1 MVEQHSKTQLD
12 ADDFD
17 NRKLVKALGKGVKG
31 SRSLNF
37 AEASHLIRAFA
48 NGELSSAQMAAAMML
63 MRVRGESVEELA
75 GVASGLKQLVG
86 KEWQDL
92 NADIDWPVYAGK
104 REQLPWLLL
113 AAKTIARKGQ
123 TIILHGDSQS
133 LPHRRHVESFISA
146 LDIPRCFTAE
156 QAKVNLA
163 KTGIIYVNSADIV
176 PVLNDCRRLHQELG
190 LRSLIQMSVRCINPT
205 NAPFSLRSYF
215 HPGLDEQHQQ
225 VAMLLAE
232 QQACD
237 TLAKQ
242 HADIA
247 IFKGLQ
253 GETEIN
259 PRVSTSVKLL
269 RFGASG
275 DKQTLELNH
284 VDLPTQL
291 EAFVGAKVGQSDLPA
306 YLLAQLWHGEDIA
319 ESELTDGQ
327 LQQAMASITATVAL
341 VKMLSTPSL
350 AIDTALTYASKS
362 WLCRNNVTQLNK
374 LSIHNAHQFDTSENG
389 INNQQLKCSE
399 HVGWADEQQNDIQQ
413 EFISG
418 NSDFNPICETAYD
431 HSSSRE
437 YQSKQREVRT

>member
-163 KTGIIYVNSADIV
+163 KNRDY
-176 PVLNDCRRLHQELG
+176 LCQFCRY
-190 LRSLIQMSVRCINPT
+190 RSC
-205 NAPFSLRSYF
+205 
-215 HPGLDEQHQQ
+215 
-225 VAMLLAE
+225 
-232 QQACD
+232 
-237 TLAKQ
+237 
-242 HADIA
+242 
-247 IFKGLQ
+247 
-253 GETEIN
+253 
-259 PRVSTSVKLL
+259 
-269 RFGASG
+269 
-275 DKQTLELNH
+275 
-284 VDLPTQL
+284 
-291 EAFVGAKVGQSDLPA
+291 
-306 YLLAQLWHGEDIA
+306 AQ
-319 ESELTDGQ
+319 
-327 LQQAMASITATVAL
+327 
-341 VKMLSTPSL
+341 
-350 AIDTALTYASKS
+350 
-362 WLCRNNVTQLNK
+362 
-374 LSIHNAHQFDTSENG
+374 
-389 INNQQLKCSE
+389 
-399 HVGWADEQQNDIQQ
+399 
-413 EFISG
+413 
-418 NSDFNPICETAYD
+418 
-431 HSSSRE
+431 
-437 YQSKQREVRT
+437 